1 VFESALFPNLLYL
14 VLVAGIWIAALA
26 VVSPGTGVLEL
37 LALVTLGAAGLGTLV
52 APLNSWAL
60 LLLTA
65 GAVFFVLSLRFIKPE
80 IGLLLSALAFSIG
93 STFLFQPAEG
103 IVAVHPVLALV
114 VSLLTIGYFWLAVRN
129 TLLAQ
134 RSRPTIDLSRVIGAI
149 GEVRTPLDPQGSIY
163 ALGELW
169 TAHSDTPVQPGEYV
183 RVLAREGL
191 ILSVEP
197 SEHEKTH

>member
-1 VFESALFPNLLYL
+1 VFESPLFPNLLYL

-37 LALVTLGAAGLGTLV
+37 LALAALGAAGVGTLF
-52 APLNSWAL
+52 APLNAWAL
-60 LLLTA
+60 LLLLA

-80 IGLLLSALAFSIG
+80 IGLILSALSFSIG
-93 STFLFQPAEG
+93 STFLFQPKQG

-134 RSRPTIDLSRVIGAI
+134 LSRPTIDLSRLIGAT

-169 TAHSDTPVQPGEYV
+169 TAQSDQPVQPGEHV
-183 RVLAREGL
+183 KITARDGL
-191 ILSVEP
+191 ILTVEP
-197 SEHEKTH
+197 IDDEKTH